1 MKLFWL
7 LGLVHFGNGICP
19 RSAETAPQ
27 FEEFLN
33 LTQGENLYDGK
44 SELTDPLYTSFGP
57 FCALFRRENF
67 LIEILKIIF
76 FHKKYLTLKCILNF

>member
-7 LGLVHFGNGICP
+7 LSLVHLGSGICP
-19 RSAETAPQ
+19 KSAETAPQ

-44 SELTDPLYTSFGP
+44 SKISMI
-57 FCALFRRENF
+57 FRPDS
-67 LIEILKIIF
+67 EILLIHGLKRLYMILLQFLKIL
-76 FHKKYLTLKCILNF
+76 HPYKGHTKGHSV

>member
-7 LGLVHFGNGICP
+7 LGLVNFGNGICP

-44 SELTDPLYTSFGP
+44 SELTPVLVHFKA
-57 FCALFRRENF
+57 FFVE
-67 LIEILKIIF
+67 KI
-76 FHKKYLTLKCILNF
+76 

>member
-7 LGLVHFGNGICP
+7 LCLAHFGSGICP
-19 RSAETAPQ
+19 KSAENAPQ

-44 SELTDPLYTSFGP
+44 FKIFTP
-57 FCALFRRENF
+57 F
-67 LIEILKIIF
+67 I
-76 FHKKYLTLKCILNF
+76 TLLGVEKLQNS

>member
-7 LGLVHFGNGICP
+7 LGLVNFGNGICP

-44 SELTDPLYTSFGP
+44 SELTPVLVQFKAFSV
-57 FCALFRRENF
+57 E
-67 LIEILKIIF
+67 KISRNDKNSF
-76 FHKKYLTLKCILNF
+76 FHKEYLTLNVY

>member
-7 LGLVHFGNGICP
+7 LSLVHLGNGICP
-19 RSAETAPQ
+19 KSAETAPQ

-44 SELTDPLYTSFGP
+44 SFDDFQTRFG
-57 FCALFRRENF
+57 NF
-67 LIEILKIIF
+67 TWFKE
-76 FHKKYLTLKCILNF
+76 T

>member
-7 LGLVHFGNGICP
+7 LSLVHLGNGICP
-19 RSAETAPQ
+19 KSAETAPQ

-44 SELTDPLYTSFGP
+44 SKISTIFAPKLTVLHSQRDLKLYYCNS
-57 FCALFRRENF
+57 
-67 LIEILKIIF
+67 
-76 FHKKYLTLKCILNF
+76 